1 MEIVLDK
8 KPKSPIVISGFPGV
22 GMVGAIAAEFLIQ
35 HLVTEKIGKV
45 ILDKS
50 PALVAIHEGKLIE
63 PFSVY
68 YSKKHNIAVIH
79 SILAVPGTEW
89 QAADALLKICA
100 SLKAKELISVE
111 GVASSGT
118 ADGEA
123 QGHNRS
129 ANVSKIFYYTTSEAK
144 GKALAKQKVEILKE
158 GIIMGPTSAVLIKAT
173 KLPVTCFFAQTY
185 DQLPDSNA
193 AAQVIRAL
201 DGYLGL
207 KVDYKP
213 LLKLAA
219 KFEEKLRNIMT
230 QSKQA
235 EDMRDRKQMSY
246 VG

>member
-8 KPKSPIVISGFPGV
+8 KPKSPVVISGFPGV

-89 QAADALLKICA
+89 QAAEALLKICA
-100 SLKAKELISVE
+100 SLKARELISVE

-123 QGHNRS
+123 QDRGS
-129 ANVSKIFYYTTSEAK
+129 SESKIFYYTTSEAK
-144 GKALAKQKVEILKE
+144 GKALAKQKLESLKE
-158 GIIMGPTSAVLIKAT
+158 GVIMGPTSAVLIKTT

-219 KFEEKLRNIMT
+219 KFEEKLRTIMS
-230 QSKQA
+230 QSRQA
-235 EDMRDRKQMSY
+235 EDLRDKKQMSY

>member
-22 GMVGAIAAEFLIQ
+22 GMVGAITAEFLIQ

-50 PALVAIHEGKLIE
+50 PALVAIHDGKLIE
-63 PFSVY
+63 PFSIY
-68 YSKKHNIAVIH
+68 YSRKHNIAVIH

-89 QAADALLKICA
+89 QAAEALLKICA

-111 GVASSGT
+111 GVASGA
-118 ADGEA
+118 ADTET
-123 QGHNRS
+123 QNRS
-129 ANVSKIFYYTTSEAK
+129 SESKIFYYTTSEAK
-144 GKALAKQKVEILKE
+144 GKALAKQKLESLKE
-158 GIIMGPTSAVLIKAT
+158 GIIMGPTSAVLIKTT

-219 KFEEKLRNIMT
+219 KFEEKLRTIMA
-230 QSKQA
+230 QSRQA
-235 EDMRDRKQMSY
+235 EDLRDKKQMSY

>member
-35 HLVTEKIGKV
+35 HLVTEKIGKI

-63 PFSVY
+63 PFSIH
-68 YSKKHNIAVIH
+68 YSKRHNIAVIH

-89 QAADALLKICA
+89 QAADALMKICS
-100 SLKAKELISVE
+100 SLKAKELVCIE
-111 GVASSGT
+111 GVANSGA
-118 ADGEA
+118 ADAETQSRGSE
-123 QGHNRS
+123 
-129 ANVSKIFYYTTSEAK
+129 SKIFYYTTSEAK
-144 GKALAKQKVEILKE
+144 GKALAKQKVERLKE
-158 GIIMGPTSAVLIKAT
+158 GIIMGPTSAVLIKT
-173 KLPVTCFFAQTY
+173 SKLPVTCFFAQTY

-193 AAQVIRAL
+193 AAQVIKAL

-219 KFEEKLRNIMT
+219 KFEERLRSIMA
-230 QSKQA
+230 QSRQA
-235 EDMRDRKQMSY
+235 EDTRDKKQMSY

>member
-89 QAADALLKICA
+89 QAAEALLKICA

-123 QGHNRS
+123 QDRGS
-129 ANVSKIFYYTTSEAK
+129 SESKIFYYTTSEAK
-144 GKALAKQKVEILKE
+144 GKALAKQKMESLKE
-158 GIIMGPTSAVLIKAT
+158 GVIMGPTSAVLIKTT

-219 KFEEKLRNIMT
+219 KFEEKLRTIMS
-230 QSKQA
+230 QSRQA
-235 EDMRDRKQMSY
+235 EDLRDKKQMSY